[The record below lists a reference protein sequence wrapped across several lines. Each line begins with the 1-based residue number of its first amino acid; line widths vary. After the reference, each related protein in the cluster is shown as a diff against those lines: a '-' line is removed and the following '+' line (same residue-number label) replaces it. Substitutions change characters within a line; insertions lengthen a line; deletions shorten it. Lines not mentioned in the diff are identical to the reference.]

1 MKWRRLT
8 INSRLSYAVCALS
21 TLKKLKSV
29 NLSKRILPASKVR
42 YLLRSHLRLA
52 WLRLPCDL
60 GLLCQWRLQL
70 HPLRPPILPL
80 PPTRR
85 PINPHF
91 PGPRLLLGLLQ
102 LPAVLLLALH
112 PPGQAPLRLSM
123 AAVLPQRCFDPN
135 PLTRRKNVFISINV
149 GFPLSLLLT

>member
-1 MKWRRLT
+1 MFPHLY
-8 INSRLSYAVCALS
+8 ILNFFHSALS

-60 GLLCQWRLQL
+60 GLLCQWRLQQHL
-70 HPLRPPILPL
+70 PRPPILPL
-80 PPTRR
+80 PPMRR

-91 PGPRLLLGLLQ
+91 PGLRLLLGLLR
-102 LPAVLLLALH
+102 LLAVLPLALH
-112 PPGQAPLRLSM
+112 LPGQAPLRLSM
-123 AAVLPQRCFDPN
+123 DAVLHQRCFDPN
-135 PLTRRKNVFISINV
+135 PLMRRKNVFINTNV
-149 GFPLSLLLT
+149 GSPPSLLLT